1 MGGIVKGMLDIASGR
16 PVVERLIDQFA
27 SAGLADVI
35 IVANDPAPYERFA
48 RPIVPDL
55 RAGLGPLAGIEA
67 ALTWARACET
77 PFDAVAFLPCDV
89 PGITAREISA
99 LLEAFRKGTALI
111 SVAETGNGF
120 LQALCC
126 VVHNDVLPDISA
138 RIDRHE
144 RGVQRAWRGMEAA
157 AVHFDDDAPFD
168 NINTPGDLDQWKTS
182 RSNDL

>member
-27 SAGLADVI
+27 AAGLADVI
-35 IVANDPAPYERFA
+35 IVANDPGPYERFGK
-48 RPIVPDL
+48 PIVPDL
-55 RAGLGPLAGIEA
+55 RVGLGPLAGIEA
-67 ALTWARACET
+67 ALTWSATCET

-89 PGITAREISA
+89 PAITAEEISA
-99 LLEAFRKGTALI
+99 LLDAFRGGTSLI

-138 RIDRHE
+138 RIDRGR
-144 RGVQRAWRGMEAA
+144 RGVQAAWRSLAAA
-157 AVHFDDDAPFD
+157 AVHFDDDAPFA
-168 NINTPGDLDQWKTS
+168 NINTPGDLDRWKTS
-182 RSNDL
+182 GSNDL